1 MACIGEDGALT
12 PTGVLMLKGLR
23 YGPLP
28 PEDIAKQ
35 VSEPIF
41 RVRGSL
47 RELAGA
53 DLIEERDGLYHLTD
67 AGREKVN
74 L

>member
-1 MACIGEDGALT
+1 MACIDGDGTLT
-12 PTGVLMLKGLR
+12 PIGLLLLKGLAEQ
-23 YGPLP
+23 PMP
-28 PEDIAKQ
+28 PEDIAKYLG
-35 VSEPIF
+35 EPLF

-53 DLIEERDGLYHLTD
+53 ELIEEEGGLYHLTW
-67 AGREKVN
+67 AGESK

>member
-1 MACIGEDGALT
+1 MACIDATGTVT
-12 PTGVLMLKGLR
+12 PVGRLLLKGLAEQ
-23 YGPLP
+23 PMP
-28 PEDIAKQ
+28 PEDVAKHLG
-35 VSEPIF
+35 EPLF

-53 DLIEERDGLYHLTD
+53 ELIEEKGGLYYLTE
-67 AGREKVN
+67 AGQGK

>member
-1 MACIGEDGALT
+1 MACIDPDGTLT
-12 PTGVLMLKGLR
+12 PLGLLLLKGLAEQ
-23 YGPLP
+23 PMP
-28 PEDIAKQ
+28 PEDIAKYLG
-35 VSEPIF
+35 EPLF

-53 DLIEERDGLYHLTD
+53 ELIEEEGGLYHLTG
-67 AGREKVN
+67 AGQSK

>member
-1 MACIGEDGALT
+1 MACIDPDGKLT
-12 PTGVLMLKGLR
+12 PLGLLLLKGLAEQ
-23 YGPLP
+23 PMP
-28 PEDIAKQ
+28 PEDVAKHLG
-35 VSEPIF
+35 EPLF

-53 DLIEERDGLYHLTD
+53 ELIEEGGGLYRLTE
-67 AGREKVN
+67 AGRSK

>member
-1 MACIGEDGALT
+1 MACIDPDGTLT
-12 PTGVLMLKGLR
+12 PTGYLLLKGLAEQPR
-23 YGPLP
+23 P
-28 PEDIAKQ
+28 PEDIAKHLG
-35 VSEPIF
+35 EPLF

-53 DLIEERDGLYHLTD
+53 DLIVEEGGLYRVTE
-67 AGREKVN
+67 AGRDK

>member
-1 MACIGEDGALT
+1 MACIDADGTLT
-12 PTGVLMLKGLR
+12 PTGLVLLKGLAEQ
-23 YGPLP
+23 PMP
-28 PEDIAKQ
+28 PEDIAKHTGD
-35 VSEPIF
+35 PIF

-53 DLIEERDGLYHLTD
+53 ELIEEEGGLYRLTE
-67 AGREKVN
+67 AGQSK